1 MTTLPPSPPLSPPP
15 GLSLKTLRV
24 HQQGAVLSIELSTP
38 EPGNVVTDM
47 MLDDLRAV
55 LDEQDPRVRVV
66 VLSGAGDDFCLGGD
80 RAEFVP
86 ADPAAE
92 GVRVSGV
99 KARRVYEALTGNPAV
114 TIARVQGRAVGAG
127 LGLALACDLRVGS
140 QDASFRLPELALG
153 LPAAWAG
160 ILPRLINEVGTARAR
175 ELVLTG
181 RAVDAQ
187 EALSLSLLHKVV
199 PAEEIDAAVAAWT
212 NPIIRRPA
220 AALRV
225 TKTLLNSYSAT
236 TLLADASVLEAE
248 LMAAV
253 MAERHHAGGTRR
265 P

>member
-1 MTTLPPSPPLSPPP
+1 MTILPPLPRP

-38 EPGNVVTDM
+38 EQGNAVTDM

-55 LDEQDPRVRVV
+55 LDHQDPQVRVV

-80 RAEFVP
+80 RSEFVP
-86 ADPAAE
+86 TDPAAE
-92 GVRVSGV
+92 GVRISGI

-140 QDASFRLPELALG
+140 PDASFRLPELALG
-153 LPAAWAG
+153 LPTAWAG

-175 ELVLTG
+175 DLVLTG

-199 PAEEIDAAVAAWT
+199 PAEAIDAAVAAWAK
-212 NPIIRRPA
+212 PIIRRPP

-225 TKTLLNSYSAT
+225 TKTLFNSYSAA

-248 LMAAV
+248 LMAAAV
-253 MAERHHAGGTRR
+253 AETHRAADA